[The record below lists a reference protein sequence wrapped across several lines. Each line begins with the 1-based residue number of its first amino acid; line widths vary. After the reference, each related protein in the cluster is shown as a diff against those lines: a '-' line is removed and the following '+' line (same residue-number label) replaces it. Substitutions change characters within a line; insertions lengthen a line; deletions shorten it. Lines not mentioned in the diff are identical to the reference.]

1 MSRESIDESRQLK
14 AVRCMSGLSVS
25 PSKLS
30 EGEALT
36 SIALLS
42 KGSWG
47 YPDEYLQL
55 WKDELTITGAY
66 IDAHVVWCAE
76 QGGTVV
82 GFYSLTQVAE
92 GLELDFLYLLPDHM
106 GQGVGSALLRH
117 AMEHARAMGVQS
129 LRIVS
134 DPNAEG
140 FYTKHGARHIGMIPS
155 KPDGRSIPLLRLQ
168 VSST

>member
-1 MSRESIDESRQLK
+1 MSREPQAVSRI
-14 AVRCMSGLSVS
+14 SGLSVR
-25 PSKLS
+25 PAKL
-30 EGEALT
+30 GDAEALT

-140 FYTKHGARHIGMIPS
+140 FYTKHGARRIGMMPS

>member
-1 MSRESIDESRQLK
+1 MSLELIIRRAK
-14 AVRCMSGLSVS
+14 
-25 PSKLS
+25 PS
-30 EGEALT
+30 EAGALT
-36 SIALLS
+36 SIALSS

-55 WKDELTITGAY
+55 WKDELTITNAY
-66 IDAHVVWCAE
+66 IGTHVVWCAE
-76 QGGTVV
+76 LGGTVV
-82 GFYSLTQVAE
+82 GFYSLTQIAE
-92 GLELDFLYLLPDHM
+92 GLELDFFFLLPDHM

-117 AMEHARAMGVQS
+117 ATEHARAMGVES

-140 FYTKHGARHIGMIPS
+140 FYTKHGARRIGMMPS

-168 VSST
+168 VSRAPVHDQK

>member
-1 MSRESIDESRQLK
+1 MSPQITIRP
-14 AVRCMSGLSVS
+14 A
-25 PSKLS
+25 KLS
-30 EGEALT
+30 EAEALT

-55 WKDELTITGAY
+55 WKDELTITAAY
-66 IDAHVVWCAE
+66 IRAHVVWCAE
-76 QGGTVV
+76 WGGTVV
-82 GFYSLTQVAE
+82 GFYSLTQIAE
-92 GLELDFLYLLPDHM
+92 GLELDFLYLLPDYM

-140 FYTKHGARHIGMIPS
+140 FYTKHGARRIGMIPS

-168 VSST
+168 VTRASAHDHNRMSTK

>member
-1 MSRESIDESRQLK
+1 MSRDLK
-14 AVRCMSGLSVS
+14 ASASSVAVRPAKS
-25 PSKLS
+25 S
-30 EGEALT
+30 EAEALT

-55 WKDELTITGAY
+55 WEDELTITDAY
-66 IDAHVVWCAE
+66 ISAHVVWCAE
-76 QGGTVV
+76 RGGTVV
-82 GFYSLTQVAE
+82 GFYSLTQIAE

-117 AMEHARAMGVQS
+117 ATEQAREMGVRS

-140 FYTKHGARHIGMIPS
+140 FYTKHGALRVGMVSS
-155 KPDGRSIPLLRLQ
+155 KPEGREIPVLQLRL
-168 VSST
+168 

>member
-1 MSRESIDESRQLK
+1 MNPQITIRRAK
-14 AVRCMSGLSVS
+14 R
-25 PSKLS
+25 S

-55 WKDELTITGAY
+55 WKDELTITDGY
-66 IDAHVVWCAE
+66 IGAHVVRCAV
-76 QGGTVV
+76 QDGMVV
-82 GFYSLTQVAE
+82 GFYSLRQNAE

-106 GQGVGSALLRH
+106 GQGLGSALLRH
-117 AMEHARAMGVQS
+117 ATEQAREMGVRS

-140 FYTKHGARHIGMIPS
+140 FYTKHGARCIGTMPS
-155 KPDGRSIPLLRLQ
+155 KPEGRRIPLLRLP
-168 VSST
+168 VSTPVNDQSGCQPSRTL

>member
-1 MSRESIDESRQLK
+1 MSPQITIRP
-14 AVRCMSGLSVS
+14 A
-25 PSKLS
+25 KLS
-30 EGEALT
+30 EAEALT

-55 WKDELTITGAY
+55 WKDELTITDAY
-66 IDAHVVWCAE
+66 IGAHVVWCAE

-82 GFYSLTQVAE
+82 GFYSLTQIAE
-92 GLELDFLYLLPDHM
+92 GLELDFFYLLPDHM

-117 AMEHARAMGVQS
+117 AMEHARAMGVES

-140 FYTKHGARHIGMIPS
+140 FYTKHGARRIGMMPS

-168 VSST
+168 VSRASAHDYNKMSTK